1 MEKDPLLPQAI
12 DRAVEGTHDAQTDF
26 EKATRTEGSPPIEK
40 ADVVVHRADD
50 LTELVTEDVETD
62 RR

>member
-1 MEKDPLLPQAI
+1 MQKDPALPEAI

-26 EKATRTEGSPPIEK
+26 DEATRTDGSPPIEK

-50 LTELVTEDVETD
+50 LNELVTEDAEVD